1 MVLSFLQQT
10 SQELNATGT
19 IALLLWVP
27 ATLIA
32 FLYMKPWRA
41 IVLANIIGYM
51 ILPHGEI
58 YVPALPDVDRV
69 VVIGLGCLLGVLW
82 VRPPDP
88 WPEMR
93 WIDIPVLLWCS
104 APMISSLSN
113 DLGLWDGIS
122 GVSKEVIRVG
132 IPWFLARR
140 FVHGPEESRVLVSV
154 IVICALVHVLPV
166 LYELRMSPQL
176 HKMIYGQHQ
185 HSFIQTRRGGG
196 WRPMVFMQHGL
207 ALAMFQATAALLAL
221 TLCGKTEYR
230 RVERIVVFLILAVV
244 TILTNSLGA
253 IILFALGLGLWALC
267 RGQAYGMVMVG
278 TLLVLPLYPGARAFL
293 GWDGQELISY
303 FEDIDENRARS
314 LKTRFED
321 EDVLLE
327 RAFERPFFG
336 WGGYDRKGVDILN
349 NKRSTAYDSRWIII
363 VGSRGW
369 VGMLCRLL
377 VSLFP
382 LWAFCK
388 RFPPWTWHGP
398 LLAPAGGL
406 FMLVLLHELDAL
418 LNSMPSP
425 VTILA
430 AGVLA
435 NLATPKDSFST

>member
-303 FEDIDENRARS
+303 FEDIDENRAR
-314 LKTRFED
+314 
-321 EDVLLE
+321 
-327 RAFERPFFG
+327 
-336 WGGYDRKGVDILN
+336 
-349 NKRSTAYDSRWIII
+349 
-363 VGSRGW
+363 
-369 VGMLCRLL
+369 
-377 VSLFP
+377 
-382 LWAFCK
+382 
-388 RFPPWTWHGP
+388 
-398 LLAPAGGL
+398 
-406 FMLVLLHELDAL
+406 
-418 LNSMPSP
+418 
-425 VTILA
+425 
-430 AGVLA
+430 
-435 NLATPKDSFST
+435 